1 MSNISIAAPAMY
13 QSPLNRQRG
22 DKFIM
27 VFSVPDI
34 LKEQK
39 SNSIRSN
46 SRIIPNSLQFSIY
59 GTVVPDIKVPH
70 KDVPYAGQ
78 VLKVSSFARPSYQ
91 PMEVNFMI
99 DNMFNNYWVIY
110 KWLNILND
118 AKKSLYTSNIK
129 QDEGILN
136 KYSTSISIFGLDEYN
151 NRVIE
156 FKYSNSFPTSLG
168 GIKYSDRNP
177 KEIESTFEFAFFQ
190 FEPIL
195 L

>member
-1 MSNISIAAPAMY
+1 MIFN
-13 QSPLNRQRG
+13 
-22 DKFIM
+22 
-27 VFSVPDI
+27 VPEI

-39 SNSIRSN
+39 SNSTRSN

-59 GTVVPDIKVPH
+59 GAVVPDIKVPH

-78 VLKVSSFARPSYQ
+78 VLKVSSFTRPTFP
-91 PMEVNFMI
+91 PMTVNFMV

-110 KWLNILND
+110 KWLNLLND
-118 AKKSLYTSNIK
+118 AKKSLYMSGIK
-129 QDEGILN
+129 EDEGYLD
-136 KYSTSISIFGLDEYN
+136 KYSTSISVFGLDEYN

-156 FKYSNSFPTSLG
+156 FKYSNAFPTSLG
-168 GIKYSDRNP
+168 GIKYNDRDP
-177 KEIESTFEFAFFQ
+177 KEIESSFEYAFFQ